1 MQSLGSRQPPC
12 RGHRLLSVVGGS
24 QSGTHPGRP
33 GAARRASPAHGVLLM
48 SQSRPLAIVTGGRR
62 GIGAGIA
69 IDLAA
74 RGFDLALTDIDASG
88 AEATL
93 AEITALGARA
103 TLYPSDLGN

>member
-1 MQSLGSRQPPC
+1 
-12 RGHRLLSVVGGS
+12 
-24 QSGTHPGRP
+24 
-33 GAARRASPAHGVLLM
+33 M

-93 AEITALGARA
+93 AEINKAQ
-103 TLYPSDLGN
+103 PSVSGRLVIRVSLLMGFLERLLP